1 MEDLHW
7 ILIITVICGILVFQ
21 IRFFSETIINLKI
34 FRRIFPKSP
43 NEVWTILRIDKSDGE
58 SVTAISTQIGIEIA
72 ETEKEIDSLAAE
84 ISQLT
89 AEIDRLNSFSFL
101 VPSDQERLDSLR
113 QTRNEKS
120 SDTNRLNK
128 RLQELK
134 QKKSSDNDV
143 QESIIN
149 SINSYLERNGDSA
162 SDFNLIKDIVDRN
175 TDAVDDEI
183 QTQIPFPLYLGLM
196 GTMLGILIGVGYLV
210 FSGGLDQLINTVEI
224 GAQQTDLPI
233 TAIEPSLINT
243 VEIGAQQT
251 DGIKALLGGVA
262 LAMVCSIIGIL
273 FTTIGSNRTKKIKA
287 EVETNK
293 HSFLSWLQAE
303 LLPVM
308 NRDAISVMRQVT
320 DNLSQFNNEFSAN
333 TANLSETL
341 STVSDATENQ
351 VRLLEQVNQL
361 RPTRLATAN
370 VQVYQNLKNCSDE
383 IGRIGD
389 ALQNS
394 ADYLAKVRELSDKLD
409 EHQELLR
416 TIQEMTE
423 FFRETREGMS
433 GMINRSIGKSEETL
447 NEATQTFIHNIGESY
462 NNLNRAVSEH
472 QQELEELLTQENRTL
487 QTRLNEFTTLVNE
500 IKNLSAVKSSMDK
513 LQKETEAQNK
523 KIDKLSDEIRNLAQ
537 VKASGGSISTKLP
550 LQKYEKIA
558 LYIVGGVLT
567 LAGLLFVVLIV
578 LALFGIL

>member
-1 MEDLHW
+1 MNLHW
-7 ILIITVICGILVFQ
+7 ILIIIVIAVILYFQ
-21 IRFFSETIINLKI
+21 IKFFIGTKINLEI
-34 FRRIFPKSP
+34 FKGIFPKSP
-43 NEVWTILRIDKSDGE
+43 DKVWTILRKDKSNGE
-58 SVTAISTQIGIEIA
+58 SVTAISTQRSVEIA
-72 ETEKEIDSLAAE
+72 NTEKEINSLTAE
-84 ISQLT
+84 ISQLEH
-89 AEIDRLNSFSFL
+89 EIEVLNRYSFL
-101 VPSDQERLDSLR
+101 VPSDQERLSSLQ
-113 QTRNEKS
+113 QTRNIKS
-120 SDTNRLNK
+120 SDKNRLNK

-134 QKKSSDNDV
+134 QIKSSDNDV
-143 QESIIN
+143 QKSIIY
-149 SINSYLERNGDSA
+149 SINNYLEKNGDSA

-196 GTMLGILIGVGYLV
+196 GTMAGILIGVGYLV
-210 FSGGLDQLINTVEI
+210 FSGGLDK
-224 GAQQTDLPI
+224 
-233 TAIEPSLINT
+233 LINT

-320 DNLSQFNNEFSAN
+320 DNLSQFNNVFSEN
-333 TANLSETL
+333 TTNLSETL
-341 STVSDATENQ
+341 STVNTATENQ

-370 VQVYQNLKNCSDE
+370 VQVYENLKNCSDE

-394 ADYLAKVRELSDKLD
+394 ADYLAKVKELSDKLD
-409 EHQELLR
+409 ENQELLR
-416 TIQEMTE
+416 TIKEMTA
-423 FFRETREGMS
+423 FFQETRDGMS
-433 GMINRSIGKSEETL
+433 GMINKSIGKSEDSL
-447 NEATQTFIHNIGESY
+447 LRATQSFKDKIQNSY
-462 NNLNRAVSEH
+462 
-472 QQELEELLTQENRTL
+472 EELNKSVTKHQVALDELLSRENDTL
-487 QTRLNEFTTLVNE
+487 QKRVSEFTTLVNE

-513 LQKETEAQNK
+513 LQKETEVQNK
-523 KIDKLSDEIRNLAQ
+523 KIDKLSEEIKNLAQ
-537 VKASGGSISTKLP
+537 VKTSGGGITTRLTLP
-550 LQKYEKIA
+550 KFAKVV
-558 LYIVGGVLT
+558 LYIMGGVLT
-567 LAGLLFVVLIV
+567 LAGLLYVVLFV
-578 LALFGIL
+578 LGLFGIL